1 MADKIDILVP
11 KESIDSILAADKAIT
26 QLDVVYRRMIE
37 GITTGTKTMKE
48 NVATQERLV
57 TIEKEVKKTA
67 EELDAASKKLAASE
81 KALADFDK
89 EKYAATLRNNQAL
102 KDQQRG
108 VLEMV
113 QAEKKLTGTIEK
125 AEASTKALTAERKK
139 LDLETVE
146 GTKRLKEINEQI
158 DKNTKVIRE
167 NSDAATKQRMNIGNY
182 RSALEGL
189 PGPLGNAT
197 TAATELGEALKA
209 LLLNPLALAIA
220 AVAGALVGLFKAF
233 KSTEEG
239 GDRLQ
244 VIMGKLKG
252 VLDVLKQAAQS
263 VSLALAD
270 LFSGK
275 FGQAADHL
283 REGFGGMGQRM
294 AMAAAA
300 GGELA
305 KALDQIADEKLAYN
319 VDAVREKIAQL
330 RTEAAETTNEKE
342 KARLLREAIALTE
355 EVYSKEID
363 WSKRAADAEIGNVT
377 AKFKV
382 SKDQLT
388 AFLLADEAGRQEQ
401 IAGNSSLAQLAN
413 SLNNEGLA
421 TLRDKLTEESRLRKD
436 AAMETLRMRKTITS
450 AEETAGRESAAAYKQ
465 RVDAQRKAMQENA
478 KLEADA
484 IKEMAE
490 EDAKARTDAAAA
502 AIATIDAGRDTE
514 LARLNDWYARGAMDF
529 EDYEAE
535 KLRITQKYEELI
547 LQEQLKTLQE
557 AAKNS
562 LLTTSQKAEYEAR
575 AAAIS
580 LKLSDLVAQ
589 RRTDNDKQNTESEK
603 ENIKSVEEAKKEQLE
618 KDKEAAE
625 LRKEIQQAAFDLTSE
640 LGNAIFE
647 INNSHIEKEIADIER
662 KRDKAIQAAG
672 EDKDAQ
678 AKINA
683 KYDKLVAAEK
693 LKQAKNDR
701 NAALFNIA
709 INTAVAISKAAPNPL
724 LIALAAA
731 VGIIQAGVVLSKP
744 LPTFAKGT
752 KGKYD
757 TPAQFIAGEAGPE
770 WIEKKTGEM
779 MQVNRPTVFKN
790 ARGMRVYSNPEV
802 NRINRMM
809 AGGGSFAPDFDM
821 SAVIQSQERGFAMVA
836 GALARQRQY
845 IHENGRA
852 VGYKQN
858 GYKRKYL
865 ERMVG

>member
-189 PGPLGNAT
+189 PGPLG
-197 TAATELGEALKA
+197 AASSSVSRLGAAMKA
-209 LLLNPLALAIA
+209 LLLNPVALVIAGITAALA
-220 AVAGALVGLFKAF
+220 GLIKAF

-239 GDRLQ
+239 TDAIGRTMKALS
-244 VIMGKLKG
+244 G
-252 VLDVLKQAAQS
+252 VMSVLKQAAQS
-263 VSLALAD
+263 VALALAD
-270 LFSGK
+270 LLSGK
-275 FGQAADHL
+275 FGQAAQHL
-283 REGFGGMGQRM
+283 RDGFGDMGKRM
-294 AMAAAA
+294 KEAASS
-300 GGELA
+300 GRNLYD
-305 KALDQIADEKLAYN
+305 ALDQVGSEKLAYN

-342 KARLLREAIALTE
+342 KARLLREAITLTE
-355 EVYSKEID
+355 DLYSKEID
-363 WSKRAADAEIGNVT
+363 WSRRTTDATLSDLAVKYGKSAEELKAFTLLSYEERNKLAAN
-377 AKFKV
+377 
-382 SKDQLT
+382 DQK
-388 AFLLADEAGRQEQ
+388 LADF
-401 IAGNSSLAQLAN
+401 AN
-413 SLNNEGLA
+413 KLNDEGLS
-421 TLRDKLTEESRLRKD
+421 KLFIQINEESRLRKD

-484 IKEMAE
+484 IKEMAD
-490 EDAKARTDAAAA
+490 EDAKARIDAAAA

-547 LQEQLKTLQE
+547 LQEQLRTIQE

-589 RRTDNDKQNTESEK
+589 RRTDNDKQNTEAEK
-603 ENIKSVEEAKKEQLE
+603 ENIKSVEEAKKEQLQ

-647 INNSHIEKEIADIER
+647 INNSHIEKEIADIEL

-683 KYDKLVAAEK
+683 KYDKLVSAEK

-779 MQVNRPTVFKN
+779 MQVNRPTVFRN

-836 GALARQRQY
+836 GALSRQRQY